1 MTSSDLVW
9 LRYGLAC
16 GKDRLYDLVL
26 ADVLSLT
33 IDRQLAGDEWTGE
46 KKSADKQR
54 LPDTLGQVR

>member
-1 MTSSDLVW
+1 MTLSDLVW

-33 IDRQLAGDEWTGE
+33 IGRQSGDEWTGE
-46 KKSADKQR
+46 KKSPDKQR